1 MRSLEMLLINCEVYL
16 ELIWI
21 ESCVLSSSGTP
32 ASFKITDTKLY
43 VPIVILSTKDN
54 VKLGKQLSDGFKRSV
69 YWIEYKTIPTK
80 VINDGTNIYELLIA
94 SFQGFR
100 RLPVL
105 TYDVINVDNSAIT
118 NNRKYLFP
126 WVDFYGH
133 PIYNLIKQCYEVRIV
148 AIIKGDY
155 YNTGCQLD
163 YTYSKDNDKLI
174 TSWFK

>member
-1 MRSLEMLLINCEVYL
+1 MLLINCEVYL

-43 VPIVILSTKDN
+43 IPIVTLSTKDN

-69 YWIEYKTIPTK
+69 YWIECKTILTK

-94 SFQGFR
+94 SFKGFR

-118 NNRKYLFP
+118 NNRKYFFP
-126 WVDFYGH
+126 
-133 PIYNLIKQCYEVRIV
+133 
-148 AIIKGDY
+148 
-155 YNTGCQLD
+155 
-163 YTYSKDNDKLI
+163 
-174 TSWFK
+174 